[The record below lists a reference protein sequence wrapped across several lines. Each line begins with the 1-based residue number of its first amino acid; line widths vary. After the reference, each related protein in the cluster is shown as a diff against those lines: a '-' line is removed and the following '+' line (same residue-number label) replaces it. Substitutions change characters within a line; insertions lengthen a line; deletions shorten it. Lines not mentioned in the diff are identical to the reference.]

1 MGGAQGSLGDWLVPG
16 AGLENGGSFGGG
28 LDFIRGMS
36 PATTTHT
43 QFWKHCIVMLDV

>member
-1 MGGAQGSLGDWLVPG
+1 MRLRGHLGTGWCQEPDWKMS
-16 AGLENGGSFGGG
+16 GSFGGG
-28 LDFIRGMS
+28 LDFTRGMS